1 MSLDKICIKA
11 INSIQRVGRFQ
22 IIILARDYSRIYSH
36 QCKECLKWQRLAF
49 RVKNFKQLVISK
61 TVGLANCNS
70 SNHIV
75 FIYETIYYWERRGRV
90 RSILMEKSIKYP
102 FYSKWQRNSEDC
114 KPLHLTVVVPGLHNS
129 FNLM

>member
-1 MSLDKICIKA
+1 MSVDKICIKA

-22 IIILARDYSRIYSH
+22 IIIILARDYSRIYSH

-75 FIYETIYYWERRGRV
+75 FIYETIYY
-90 RSILMEKSIKYP
+90 
-102 FYSKWQRNSEDC
+102 
-114 KPLHLTVVVPGLHNS
+114 
-129 FNLM
+129 